1 LRAEGT
7 PGSAINPRA
16 WTLGQARRELAPGRR
31 GSYLLP
37 KTLIALTD
45 VVLINLAFFGSWFAR
60 YRLEL
65 GAEVAVEN
73 YLDWETYSTIQLALT
88 AILLIVFRLEGLYRL
103 RRGAG
108 FIDEMGL
115 VVNGTL
121 IGIAVTI
128 IGVFYLRPFGF
139 SRLIFVYA
147 AIAIVLLLGLA
158 RVIRRVYQGVMRRR
172 GVGLHR
178 IVVVGTG
185 PLGRM
190 IMQNVVAQPELG
202 YQIVGFVDDE
212 RTEDI
217 GRFRA
222 LGHLDDI
229 PRVVDQLDVDEV
241 IIALPSSDHA
251 RTSQLLMSCAEKH
264 VGFRIVPD
272 FYELSLNQV
281 DIVDINGIPLIG
293 LREAQLSGTNVLI
306 KRAIDVALASV
317 TLVAISPLMLLIAFA
332 IRLESPGPVFHRST
346 RIGRGGK
353 PFHFLKFRSM
363 RRDADAMLSG
373 VLHLDE
379 TSSRGRL
386 FKMRNDPRRTRIGR
400 WLRRTSAD
408 ELPQLWNVLRG
419 EMSLVGPRPPF
430 PHEVEKYEDWHR
442 RRLDVTPG
450 LTGLSQVNGRS
461 DLTFD
466 ETALLDIWY
475 IENWSLGLDLK
486 IMLRSVPAVALGTGA
501 Y

>member
-1 LRAEGT
+1 MA
-7 PGSAINPRA
+7 PI
-16 WTLGQARRELAPGRR
+16 RRT
-31 GSYLLP
+31 SSLLP

-45 VVLINLAFFGSWFAR
+45 VVLINVAFFGAWFAR

-88 AILLIVFRLEGLYRL
+88 AILLIVFRLQGLYRL

-108 FIDEMGL
+108 FVDEMGL

-147 AIAIVLLLGLA
+147 LTAIVLLLGVA
-158 RVIRRVYQGVMRRR
+158 RVVRRVYQGVMRRR
-172 GVGLHR
+172 GIGLHR

-202 YQIVGFVDDE
+202 YRIVGFVDDE

-217 GRFRA
+217 GRFCA
-222 LGHLDDI
+222 LGRPEDI
-229 PRVVDQLDVDEV
+229 PRLVDQLDVDEV
-241 IIALPSSDHA
+241 VIALPSSDHA
-251 RTSQLLMSCAEKH
+251 RTSQLLLSCAEKH

-293 LREAQLSGTNVLI
+293 LREAHMSRTNILI
-306 KRAIDVALASV
+306 KRVIDVTTSGVALVLSAPF
-317 TLVAISPLMLLIAFA
+317 LLAIALLIK
-332 IRLESPGPVFHRST
+332 LESPGPVLVNQI
-346 RIGRGGK
+346 RIGRGG
-353 PFHFLKFRSM
+353 RS
-363 RRDADAMLSG
+363 
-373 VLHLDE
+373 
-379 TSSRGRL
+379 
-386 FKMRNDPRRTRIGR
+386 
-400 WLRRTSAD
+400 
-408 ELPQLWNVLRG
+408 
-419 EMSLVGPRPPF
+419 
-430 PHEVEKYEDWHR
+430 
-442 RRLDVTPG
+442 
-450 LTGLSQVNGRS
+450 
-461 DLTFD
+461 
-466 ETALLDIWY
+466 
-475 IENWSLGLDLK
+475 
-486 IMLRSVPAVALGTGA
+486 
-501 Y
+501 

>member
-7 PGSAINPRA
+7 PNLSSTAEAAVVGRA
-16 WTLGQARRELAPGRR
+16 WRELSSVRR
-31 GSYLLP
+31 ASYLLP
-37 KTLIALTD
+37 KTLIALSD
-45 VVLINLAFFGSWFAR
+45 VVLINVAFFLAWFAR
-60 YRLEL
+60 YRLQL

-73 YLDWETYSTIQLALT
+73 YVDWETYSTIQLALT
-88 AILLIVFRLEGLYRL
+88 ATLLIVFRLQGLYRL

-108 FIDEMGL
+108 FVDEMGL
-115 VVNGTL
+115 VVNGAL
-121 IGIAVTI
+121 IGIAVVI
-128 IGVFYLRPFGF
+128 IGVFYLRPFGL

-147 AIAIVLLLGLA
+147 GIAIVLLLGLGRVA
-158 RVIRRVYQGVMRRR
+158 RRAYQGMMRRR

-212 RTEDI
+212 RHEDI

-222 LGHLDDI
+222 LGRPEDI
-229 PRVVDQLDVDEV
+229 PRLVDRLDVDEV

-306 KRAIDVALASV
+306 KRAIDVALAAI
-317 TLVAISPLMLLIAFA
+317 TLVAISPLLLLIALA
-332 IRLESPGPVFHRST
+332 IKLESPGPVFHRST

-353 PFHFLKFRSM
+353 PFDFLKFRSM
-363 RRDADAMLSG
+363 RRDADAMLPQL
-373 VLHLDE
+373 LHLDDAR
-379 TSSRGRL
+379 SGGRL
-386 FKMRNDPRRTRIGR
+386 FKMRNDPRRTRVGR
-400 WLRRTSAD
+400 WLRRTSLD

-419 EMSLVGPRPPF
+419 EMSIVGPRPPF

-442 RRLDVTPG
+442 RRLEVTPG
-450 LTGLSQVNGRS
+450 LTGLSQVSGRS

-475 IENWSLGLDLK
+475 IENWSIGLDLK
-486 IMLRSVPAVALGTGA
+486 IMLRSVPVVALGTGA

>member
-1 LRAEGT
+1 MRAEGT
-7 PGSAINPRA
+7 PHLSSTPESA
-16 WTLGQARRELAPGRR
+16 LFGHARRELATVGRV
-31 GSYLLP
+31 SYLLP

-45 VVLINLAFFGSWFAR
+45 VVLINIAFFLAWFAR

-73 YLDWETYSTIQLALT
+73 YVDWETYSTIQLALT
-88 AILLIVFRLEGLYRL
+88 AILLIVFRLQGLYRL

-108 FIDEMGL
+108 FVDEMGL

-121 IGIAVTI
+121 IGIAVMI
-128 IGVFYLRPFGF
+128 VGVFYLRPFGL
-139 SRLIFVYA
+139 SRLVFVYA
-147 AIAIVLLLGLA
+147 GIAIVLLLGLG
-158 RVIRRVYQGVMRRR
+158 RVVRRAYQGVMRRR
-172 GVGLHR
+172 GIGLER

-202 YQIVGFVDDE
+202 YRIVGFVDDE

-217 GRFRA
+217 GRFHA
-222 LGHLDDI
+222 LGRPEDI
-229 PRVVDQLDVDEV
+229 PRLVDELDVDEV

-293 LREAQLSGTNVLI
+293 LREAQLSGTNLLV
-306 KRAIDVALASV
+306 KRAIDVVLASITV
-317 TLVAISPLMLLIAFA
+317 VAISWLLLLIGLA
-332 IRLESPGPVFHRST
+332 IKLDSPGPVLHRSI
-346 RIGRGGK
+346 RVGRGGK
-353 PFHFLKFRSM
+353 PFDFLKFRSM
-363 RRDADAMLSG
+363 RQDADALLDR
-373 VLHLDE
+373 VLHLDDAH
-379 TSSRGRL
+379 SGGRL
-386 FKMRNDPRRTRIGR
+386 FKSRNDPRRTRLGR
-400 WLRRTSAD
+400 WLRRTSLD

-419 EMSLVGPRPPF
+419 EMSIVGPRPPF
-430 PHEVEKYEDWHR
+430 PHEVEKYDDWHR
-442 RRLDVTPG
+442 RRLEVTPG
-450 LTGLSQVNGRS
+450 LTGLSQVSGRS

-475 IENWSLGLDLK
+475 IENWSIGLDLK
-486 IMLRSVPAVALGTGA
+486 IMLRSVPVVALGTGA

>member
-1 LRAEGT
+1 M
-7 PGSAINPRA
+7 PRPRPPVA
-16 WTLGQARRELAPGRR
+16 AARRTTR
-31 GSYLLP
+31 SLLT
-37 KTLIALTD
+37 KTLVAASD
-45 VVLINLAFFGSWFAR
+45 VVLINVAFFVAWYAR

-73 YLDWETYSTIQLALT
+73 FVDWETYSTVQLALT
-88 AILLIVFRLEGLYRL
+88 AVLLIVFRLQGLYKM

-108 FIDEMGL
+108 FVDEMGL
-115 VVNGTL
+115 IFNGTL
-121 IGIAVTI
+121 IGIAVMI
-128 IGVFYLRPFGF
+128 VGVFYLRPFGL

-147 AIAIVLLLGLA
+147 GIAILLFLGIA
-158 RVIRRVYQGVMRRR
+158 RIARRTWQGYQRRR
-172 GVGLHR
+172 GVGLQR
-178 IVVVGTG
+178 ILVVGTG

-217 GRFRA
+217 GRFSA
-222 LGHLDDI
+222 LGRPHEI
-229 PRVVDQLDVDEV
+229 PEIVDQHGVDEV
-241 IIALPSSDHA
+241 VIALPSSDHA
-251 RTSQLLMSCAEKH
+251 RTSEILISCAERQ

-293 LREAQLSGTNVLI
+293 LRDAQLAGTNLLV
-306 KRAIDVALASV
+306 KRAIDVAMAGAALAV
-317 TLVAISPLMLLIAFA
+317 LSPLIALIALA
-332 IRLESPGPVFHRST
+332 IKIDSPGPVVYRST
-346 RIGRGGK
+346 RVGRGGK
-353 PFHFLKFRSM
+353 TFGCLKFRSM
-363 RRDADAMLSG
+363 RQDAEKQLAK

-379 TSSRGRL
+379 ARSGGKL
-386 FKMRNDPRRTRIGR
+386 FKIKNDPRRTRVGA
-400 WLRRTSAD
+400 WLRRTSID

-419 EMSLVGPRPPF
+419 EMSIVGPRPPF

-442 RRLDVTPG
+442 RRLEVTPG
-450 LTGLSQVNGRS
+450 LTGMSQVSGRS
-461 DLTFD
+461 ELTFD

>member
-1 LRAEGT
+1 VQSL
-7 PGSAINPRA
+7 SIPRA
-16 WTLGQARRELAPGRR
+16 RPTAAGTRRATRTLLT
-31 GSYLLP
+31 
-37 KTLIALTD
+37 KTLVAASD
-45 VVLINLAFFGSWFAR
+45 VVLVNVAFFAAWYAR

-73 YLDWETYSTIQLALT
+73 FVDWETYSTIQLALT
-88 AILLIVFRLEGLYRL
+88 AVLLIVFRLQGLYRM

-108 FIDEMGL
+108 FVDEMSL
-115 VVNGTL
+115 IVNGTL
-121 IGIAVTI
+121 IGIAVMI
-128 IGVFYLRPFGF
+128 VGVFYLRPFGL

-147 AIAIVLLLGLA
+147 GIAIVLLLAVA
-158 RVIRRVYQGVMRRR
+158 RVVRRTWQGYQRRR
-172 GVGLHR
+172 GIGLQR
-178 IVVVGTG
+178 ILVVGTG

-217 GRFRA
+217 GRFSG
-222 LGHLDDI
+222 LGRPEEI
-229 PRVVDQLDVDEV
+229 PQIVDQLDVDEV
-241 IIALPSSDHA
+241 VIALPSSDHA
-251 RTSQLLMSCAEKH
+251 RTSEILMSCAERR

-293 LREAQLSGTNVLI
+293 LRDAQLAGTNLLV
-306 KRAIDVALASV
+306 KRAIDVVLSGGALVLFSWLIALIALAIK
-317 TLVAISPLMLLIAFA
+317 LD
-332 IRLESPGPVFHRST
+332 SPGPIVYRST
-346 RIGRGGK
+346 RVGRGGK
-353 PFHFLKFRSM
+353 TFGCLKFRSM
-363 RRDADAMLSG
+363 RQDADQQLAK

-379 TSSRGRL
+379 ARSGGKL
-386 FKMRNDPRRTRIGR
+386 FKIKNDPRRTRVGA
-400 WLRRTSAD
+400 WLRRTSID

-419 EMSLVGPRPPF
+419 EMSIVGPRPPF
-430 PHEVEKYEDWHR
+430 PHEVDKYEEWHR
-442 RRLDVTPG
+442 RRLEVTPG
-450 LTGLSQVNGRS
+450 LTGMSQVSGRS
-461 DLTFD
+461 ELTFD